1 LKKLKELLSDTL
13 VYGIS
18 SVVAR
23 FLNYL
28 LVPFYTDV
36 FDPSSYGIV
45 GLVYSAIAFLH
56 VLFTF
61 GMESAYLRY
70 GAKREQS
77 KHVFKT
83 LQLTLLG
90 GATLLV
96 FGLWLLRPVALPM
109 IGLDNGPSSIYL
121 MMLGILWFD
130 AMGIVPFA
138 ELRLVR
144 RSWLFSG
151 LKVMNVAINLVL
163 NFYLVL
169 AQGWGIEAVFASNL
183 IASAT
188 TTLLLWGLTARQL
201 AGEFNQLI
209 TRRALAFGLPFVPT
223 GIAYAVNEFID
234 RFFLNSMT
242 HFNVT
247 RIYGADFTAEAVV
260 GVYNACYKLAVF
272 MLLFIQMFRMAWQPF
287 FLRHAE
293 DEHAPKLFSHAFTYF
308 NMIAA
313 VLFLGI
319 SLFAEQIVAIRI
331 PILDVTLI
339 GEQYWMGLHIVPFL
353 LLAYWFQGW
362 YVNFTAGIFIRE
374 KTGRL
379 PQVTLV
385 GAAVTIAANYFMV
398 PRYGMSGAAFSTV
411 ASYAVMAIMIY
422 VYSQRSYPVP
432 YQIIR
437 TGMMMATGVGL
448 VLAAPYLIKQLGN
461 PLMVR
466 AGLLVGGLIIT
477 GALGFSKTPLFITNR
492 KGYESPDNNDS

>member
-1 LKKLKELLSDTL
+1 MKKLKELLSDSL
-13 VYGIS
+13 IYGIS
-18 SVVAR
+18 SVAAR

-36 FDPSSYGIV
+36 FNPSAYGIV

-70 GAKREQS
+70 GAQRDQA

-96 FGLWLLRPVALPM
+96 AGFWLLEPVAVPLM
-109 IGLDNGPSSIYL
+109 SLDEGPDSIYP

-144 RSWLFSG
+144 KSWLFSG
-151 LKVMNVAINLVL
+151 LKVLNVTINLAL

-169 AQGWGIEAVFASNL
+169 AVGWGIEAVFASNL

-188 TTLLLWGLTARQL
+188 TTLILWGLTAKLMR
-201 AGEFNQLI
+201 GSFHRMI
-209 TRRALAFGLPFVPT
+209 TRRALMFGLPFVPT
-223 GIAYAVNEFID
+223 GIAYAINEFID
-234 RFFLNSMT
+234 RFFLNAMSR
-242 HFNVT
+242 FDVT

-287 FLRHAE
+287 FLRHADD
-293 DEHAPKLFSHAFTYF
+293 DEAPLLFSHAFTYF

-319 SLFAEQIVAIRI
+319 SLFADQIVAIRI
-331 PILDVTLI
+331 PVIDATLI
-339 GEQYWMGLHIVPFL
+339 GEKYWMGLHVVPFL

-379 PQVTLV
+379 PQVTIV
-385 GAAVTIAANYFMV
+385 GAVVTVVVNYLLV
-398 PRYGMSGAAFSTV
+398 PRYGMIGAAFSTV
-411 ASYAVMAIMIY
+411 ASYMVMALMIY

-432 YQIIR
+432 YRIIR
-437 TGMMMATGVGL
+437 AGMMMAVGVGL
-448 VLAAPYLIKQLGN
+448 VLVDPYLTGYTGN
-461 PLMVR
+461 PLWIR
-466 AGLLVGGLIIT
+466 TGLFAGGIIIT
-477 GALGFSKTPLFITNR
+477 ALLGFSKTPLFITNR
-492 KGYESPDNNDS
+492 EGPESPDTG